1 MDGMPQVTRTAYNDG
16 RNPANTC
23 VRPCGPHT
31 PGRLDP
37 FDVAR
42 SLGATGGGNPMVPM
56 VAEALGSD
64 GLDADGWAGGVIDRA
79 LALTLARRL
88 AGDVEQGVAASVA
101 EAIVVQLA

>member
-1 MDGMPQVTRTAYNDG
+1 MDGMPQVTRTAYTDG
-16 RNPANTC
+16 RSPANIC
-23 VRPCGPHT
+23 ARPCGPHT

-37 FDVAR
+37 LDVAR
-42 SLGATGGGNPMVPM
+42 SLGATGGGNLMVPM

-79 LALTLARRL
+79 LALALARRL
-88 AGDVEQGVAASVA
+88 AGDVEQGVAVSVA

>member
-1 MDGMPQVTRTAYNDG
+1 M
-16 RNPANTC
+16 
-23 VRPCGPHT
+23 
-31 PGRLDP
+31 
-37 FDVAR
+37 DVAR
-42 SLGATGGGNPMVPM
+42 SLGATGGGNLMVPM

-79 LALTLARRL
+79 LAFALARRL